1 MFIPSENKV
10 HYYYYK
16 ERETS
21 KKAVNQGAVILQI
34 IFGIYTR
41 CQQMKVKVRS
51 SKFERQKMYIH
62 FETEPGREF
71 DTRIKHY
78 NYHSSIFKG
87 WLYGDI
93 HSVLL
98 NEISASSTDK
108 FNPLGNSTFDYN
120 AVFFIWRFYRYS
132 QTTRLA

>member
-62 FETEPGREF
+62 FETEPGI
-71 DTRIKHY
+71 RIR
-78 NYHSSIFKG
+78 HSNQA
-87 WLYGDI
+87 LQLP
-93 HSVLL
+93 LL
-98 NEISASSTDK
+98 NFQRLI
-108 FNPLGNSTFDYN
+108 
-120 AVFFIWRFYRYS
+120 IWRHLFGCPE
-132 QTTRLA
+132 